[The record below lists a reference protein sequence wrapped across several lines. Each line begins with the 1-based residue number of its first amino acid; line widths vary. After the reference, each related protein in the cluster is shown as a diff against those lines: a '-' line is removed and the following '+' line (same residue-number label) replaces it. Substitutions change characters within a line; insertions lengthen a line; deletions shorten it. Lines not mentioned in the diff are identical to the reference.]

1 MKRTVAFLLLLS
13 IGIWPPLPARAD
25 RLPEKAEEVVDY
37 DIRVRLDPAARQITG
52 RQRLRW
58 RNPSTDSVP
67 DLWFHLY
74 LNAFKNTES
83 TFVRESGGRLR
94 GDRMTEGNW
103 GWIDVTSMKLP
114 DGTDL
119 TPRLR
124 FEHPDDDNDKDRTVA
139 RVVLPQPVPAGGE
152 VTVDVEFRAQL
163 PQVFAR
169 TGYRRDFY
177 LVAQWFPKLGVYE
190 PAGMRGRAS
199 GGWNCHQ
206 FHAHSEFYADF
217 GHYRVEMTV
226 PSRFVLGATGRRLSR
241 RDNPDGTATYVH
253 EESGVH
259 DFAWTADPAYV
270 EVKRAFSATADV
282 TPQEYE
288 ATARLLARSLDEVRL
303 SDVEITL
310 LMHEG
315 RMAQLERHLAATK
328 TALKYFGLWYGRYP
342 YRTLTVVDPAP
353 GAGGAGGME
362 YPTLI
367 TAGTTFLAN
376 RGPLRGLLAAENV
389 IVHEFG
395 HQFWYGLVANNEFEE
410 AWLDEGVN
418 SYSTGKVLDLAYGP
432 ETSMVNDV
440 LGLRLG
446 QVEAARLGNG
456 PHRRYDAIRRR
467 SWDYSSS
474 GNYGFNSYA
483 RPQLTLLTLEGL
495 LGEQT
500 MARVMRTYHE
510 RWRFRHPR
518 SEDFFAVAS
527 EVSGRDLS
535 EFFRQTVLEGNL
547 LDYEVA
553 SIRSEPVRD
562 PRGVFDRDG
571 KRATVEAEEL
581 PGKEGPPAAYE
592 TRVLVRRRGEV
603 MLPVNVEFQF
613 EGRPPERVAWDGRER
628 WRRFTFVRP
637 ERLLWARVDPDR
649 KLVLDLNRLND
660 GRRLRGDPRAATK
673 WSARFLFWVQN
684 LLALIVA

>member
-342 YRTLTVVDPAP
+342 YSALTVVDPAP